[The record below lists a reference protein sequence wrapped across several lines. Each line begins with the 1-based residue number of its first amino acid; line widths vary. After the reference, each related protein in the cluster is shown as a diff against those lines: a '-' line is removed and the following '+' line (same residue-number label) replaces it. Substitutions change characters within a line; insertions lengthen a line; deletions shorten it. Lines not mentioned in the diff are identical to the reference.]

1 MHVQGIQKKIKLYKK
16 GIQRGDIHSLLV
28 SQGHTGTCKQ
38 KGLSRSIRNPGGR
51 PIRTVEDV
59 LKSFCKR
66 FEHCLQV
73 CGQGC
78 ELCVLKSLQKS
89 APSDRHSRTA
99 FQPMRNELVHRFL
112 AVFVAVVLNDLDFA
126 ICELQLNGQVVP
138 PRSHAHS
145 HLHCLSTAAPEDVQ
159 LAGQRL

>member
-1 MHVQGIQKKIKLYKK
+1 M
-16 GIQRGDIHSLLV
+16 
-28 SQGHTGTCKQ
+28 
-38 KGLSRSIRNPGGR
+38 
-51 PIRTVEDV
+51 VEDV
-59 LKSFCKR
+59 RKSFCKR

-89 APSDRHSRTA
+89 TPGDRQSRTA
-99 FQPMRNELVHRFL
+99 IQPVTYELVHRVL
-112 AVFVAVVLNDLDFA
+112 AVFAVSFDGLDLVEWEVKLDSQF
-126 ICELQLNGQVVP
+126 IP
-138 PRSHAHS
+138 SRSHAVS